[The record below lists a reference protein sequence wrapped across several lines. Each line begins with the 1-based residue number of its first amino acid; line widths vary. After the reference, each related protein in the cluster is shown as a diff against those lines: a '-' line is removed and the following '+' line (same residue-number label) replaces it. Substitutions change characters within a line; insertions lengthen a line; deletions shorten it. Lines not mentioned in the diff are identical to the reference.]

1 MHVCM
6 YLCVVQ
12 EEVDVLL
19 QTVTD
24 GRSQLELAEEK
35 MLRMKRRYE
44 KRIKILEND
53 LDDARDVST
62 IMIDAY

>member
-35 MLRMKRRYE
+35 MLKMKRRYE

-62 IMIDAY
+62 IMIDAC